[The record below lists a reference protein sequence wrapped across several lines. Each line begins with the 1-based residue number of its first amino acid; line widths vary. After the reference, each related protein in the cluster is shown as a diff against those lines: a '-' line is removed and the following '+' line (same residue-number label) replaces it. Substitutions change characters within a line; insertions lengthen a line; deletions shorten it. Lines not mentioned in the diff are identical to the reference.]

1 MNGTA
6 DNNLRVLMVDSENT
20 WRGGEAQMLLLMKGL
35 LSEGHSVELAAS
47 RQSVV
52 CERSRDLGLPVHHV
66 SIDGGL
72 DLLSAGRLRRIIDR
86 GRYDIVHSHSSHA
99 HSVTFMACAMKN
111 PKPRQ
116 VVSRRVDFDVATNSL
131 SGLKYRYGADVFLA
145 VSNGVRDVLVK
156 CGVPD
161 SKIRVVHD
169 GIDLSRFDDVGDN
182 AYVKKEFGITGETPV
197 VGNIAALAPHKSQV
211 DLVRAARIVA
221 DRIPGVRFLIVGEG
235 KLRGRLEKLIRE
247 LGLGET
253 VILTGFREDPLE
265 ILSTFTCFVL
275 SSYLEGLGSSLLDA
289 QAMKIP
295 VVATDT
301 GGIPDVVEDGNTGLL
316 VPPRDPEA
324 LAGAILRVLEDN
336 QLRENIVK
344 SAFTQSRGYDYR
356 SMVYK
361 TITAYRQLTG
371 AST

>member
-1 MNGTA
+1 
-6 DNNLRVLMVDSENT
+6 
-20 WRGGEAQMLLLMKGL
+20 MLLLMKGL
-35 LSEGHSVELAAS
+35 QSEGLSVDLAAPRKS
-47 RQSVV
+47 IIS
-52 CERSRDLGLPVHHV
+52 ERSGELDIPFFPV

-86 GRYDIVHSHSSHA
+86 GRYDIIHSHSSHA
-99 HSVTFMACAMKN
+99 HSVAFMACATKN
-111 PKPRQ
+111 RKPYQ

-156 CGVPD
+156 CGIPD
-161 SKIRVVHD
+161 HKIRVVHD
-169 GIDLSRFDDVGDN
+169 GIDLARFDNVGDN
-182 AYVKKEFGITGETPV
+182 TYVKTEFGITAETPV

-211 DLVRAARIVA
+211 DLVRAASIVA
-221 DRIPGVRFLIVGEG
+221 SRLPAVKFLIVGEG
-235 KLRGRLEKLIRE
+235 KLRGTLENLIRE
-247 LGLGET
+247 LGLERT
-253 VILTGFREDPLE
+253 VILTGFREDPME
-265 ILSTFTCFVL
+265 VLSTFTCFVL

-301 GGIPDVVEDGNTGLL
+301 GGIPDVVEDGVTGLL

-324 LAGAILRVLEDN
+324 LAGAILRMLADP

-361 TITAYRQLTG
+361 TIAAYKQLTG

>member
-1 MNGTA
+1 LNDTT
-6 DNNLRVLMVDSENT
+6 NKNLRVLMVDSENT

-35 LSEGHSVELAAS
+35 LSEGQTVELAAP
-47 RQSVV
+47 RKSVIR
-52 CERSRDLGLPVHHV
+52 ERSRELDIPFFPV
-66 SIDGGL
+66 SINGGL

-86 GRYDIVHSHSSHA
+86 GRYDVVHSHSSHA
-99 HSVTFMACAMKN
+99 HSVAFMACAMKT
-111 PKPRQ
+111 PRPYQ

-161 SKIRVVHD
+161 RKIRVVHD
-169 GIDLSRFDDVGDN
+169 GIDLSRFEHVGDN
-182 AYVKKEFGITGETPV
+182 TYVKNEFGITGETPV

-211 DLVRAARIVA
+211 DLVRAASIVK
-221 DRIPGVRFLIVGEG
+221 DRVPEAKFLIVGEG

-247 LGLGET
+247 LGLEGT

-289 QAMKIP
+289 HAMRIP

-301 GGIPDVVEDGNTGLL
+301 GGIPDIVEDGKTGLL

-324 LAGAILRVLEDN
+324 LAGAILRLLADDR
-336 QLRENIVK
+336 LRENIAK